1 MRTALAIA
9 LVVASG
15 AGCKQDSRSTAPVPS
30 EAGAPT
36 PVTAAT
42 AEAPAPTTPASPT
55 DDAAIRAVFADY
67 RGAIERGDG
76 SRAAALLDRSTMDLY
91 ARLKTAALTMP
102 GDEVRQ
108 QPLVER
114 LTIVAMRAGRTR
126 AQIEA
131 LTTQELV
138 AAAITQGAG
147 VSSVKGV
154 ELSEIVVEGDLAH
167 ARPRK
172 GGLALPLSFAFHRE
186 GGGWRF
192 DLTHLMEKAN
202 ELLKSQL
209 KGMSEDQLIRAYVT
223 SVGGTVDETMWEPP
237 P

>member
-1 MRTALAIA
+1 MRTAARIVLVATLAT
-9 LVVASG
+9 
-15 AGCKQDSRSTAPVPS
+15 GCKQDSRPT
-30 EAGAPT
+30 APT
-36 PVTAAT
+36 P
-42 AEAPAPTTPASPT
+42 AEAGPPAAPTQGAAGPAPTTPATPT

-67 RGAIERGDG
+67 RAAIERGDG
-76 SRAAALLDRSTMDLY
+76 TRAAALLDRSTMDLY

-131 LTTQELV
+131 LTTQELL
-138 AAAITQGAG
+138 AAAITQGTG
-147 VSSVKGV
+147 VSSVRGV

-172 GGLALPLSFAFHRE
+172 DGLALPLTFAFRRE
-186 GGGWRF
+186 GAAWRF
-192 DLTHLMEKAN
+192 DLTHMMAKAN
-202 ELLKSQL
+202 ELLASQL
-209 KGMSEDQLIRAYVT
+209 RGMSEDQLIRAYVA
-223 SVGGTVDETMWEPP
+223 SVGGTVDEAMWEPP